1 MMDTMMSVCPG
12 ASKVL
17 GQSKDKK
24 VNKKRGALNKC
35 SMIQEYI
42 CSDVLNFAVIWI
54 KFWFYQEGRK

>member
-42 CSDVLNFAVIWI
+42 CSDVLNFAVI
-54 KFWFYQEGRK
+54 